1 MLRRGSGGAR
11 RRPAG
16 RSGAGLEELG
26 ARSPDVQ
33 VRIPQ
38 AETQKKAEY
47 RRPKPRLGISAF
59 GFRPPFGPRVSG
71 FGFEPLRPRVGGA
84 VQTRPCKG
92 GAGGA
97 RHAECCVLAHDD
109 LANLL
114 GWHLLGLLSGIL
126 ERRGPPGTEIGRA
139 NRFAARACCCV
150 AECADG
156 VFICWKRGSFAL
168 PSRLAAVQGQ
178 ELPTSSTPFGV
189 SRRLTGRRFKA
200 VTVCFHPWLN

>member
-1 MLRRGSGGAR
+1 VLRRGSGGAR

-92 GAGGA
+92 GQVGQGTPNAAFWPMTILLICWAGISSVF
-97 RHAECCVLAHDD
+97 CLAF
-109 LANLL
+109 
-114 GWHLLGLLSGIL
+114 LSV
-126 ERRGPPGTEIGRA
+126 
-139 NRFAARACCCV
+139 AARPA
-150 AECADG
+150 
-156 VFICWKRGSFAL
+156 
-168 PSRLAAVQGQ
+168 PRLDEQIASPQ
-178 ELPTSSTPFGV
+178 ELAVALQNARTASV
-189 SRRLTGRRFKA
+189 SVGNA
-200 VTVCFHPWLN
+200 VPSPCQAA